1 MSNIID
7 SIQLSGVT
15 YDLVGSGGGE
25 GTVSALTETNPVVLK
40 GDYSTY
46 YTATTIDTI
55 YVMSTMPHSFNNYY
69 VMQGE
74 TSNSKGFDIIAS
86 GDKNGITSIAS
97 STAFTSTVSDGIAK
111 IEFVIPLELRRVRDV
126 NIGFICYYFP
136 PTPYASGSTSDVVE
150 GAVYNSLRQLSLGV
164 MAKDSIASVRPYL
177 SDNGL
182 GIVLTTDKGS
192 MSRDIDVS
200 SPTINTNGGKLN
212 TQFSSSTASQVVLNS
227 GRGNYCQM
235 FYSKSYD
242 DLTITFNPSYTG
254 GETSTLFRVKAVV
267 DHNTYSADFTYD
279 ITGNSVSYDNN
290 WSTYFTTVDT
300 LSTDHKLKI
309 IPNTGYKIA
318 EFMSYS
324 CMIGGVDN
332 SNPNSFITNLVTTT
346 SNIHDGQEVIDDL
359 YANKQDKLSA
369 GTGIN
374 ITNNVISATGG
385 GGGITSG
392 EVQTMIDESVSG
404 KADTS
409 AVTES
414 LATKVNVADNNVL
427 AFSGVPLAINVNES
441 YKSLQL
447 KTIYI
452 KNNDDTQHSNVVFGV
467 IRYHYDSYDVSTNIS
482 GSSIPPSGITT
493 ITNTDTTAYTF
504 TLENGVCRIDFLGS
518 CYFSRLYSEGDGFSF
533 YYIHNNNYTSGQS
546 STVIENTVYDALTEL
561 GKDIVDMNDS
571 GRFVNVSKAQ
581 DITGNKTFIGSA
593 NTNNKPIVFKQS
605 ANNHKIGFSCQNT
618 ASTEIAT
625 FEFRPNTYTDSS
637 SVSHP
642 LLYLGHFRNTSIAN
656 AGVVQTMVGFR
667 QYDQKGA
674 AAYHYLMP
682 LPAEAKTPFSLTA
695 SFKNYFAPLGFK
707 NGSTMITADNTGVVD
722 FSDVLGGLKLVK
734 LTQSEYDNL
743 GTKDDNTVY
752 FIGDS
757 TNGYTMKIG
766 NASVN

>member
-55 YVMSTMPHSFNNYY
+55 YVMSTKPHSFNNYY

-126 NIGFICYYFP
+126 DTGFICYYFP

-182 GIVLTTDKGS
+182 GIELTTDKGS

-385 GGGITSG
+385 GGKAISAGTNISVTTGETADTINCTLPITSG
-392 EVQTMIDESVSG
+392 TGVGSIIQGVLTQNTARGAQSHAEGQATHADGNRSHAEGNNTKAGGNYSHAEGYGTKASGIGSHAEGYNTKAENSFEHASGQYNVSNKVNTTFGDSGNTLFSVGNGTENNARHNAFEIRQNGDIYITSGGTDILLQDHLGGGGGGGSSYSAGTGIDITNDVISVSG
-404 KADTS
+404 VVMSS
-409 AVTES
+409 A
-414 LATKVNVADNNVL
+414 
-427 AFSGVPLAINVNES
+427 
-441 YKSLQL
+441 
-447 KTIYI
+447 
-452 KNNDDTQHSNVVFGV
+452 
-467 IRYHYDSYDVSTNIS
+467 
-482 GSSIPPSGITT
+482 ITT
-493 ITNTDTTAYTF
+493 S
-504 TLENGVCRIDFLGS
+504 V
-518 CYFSRLYSEGDGFSF
+518 
-533 YYIHNNNYTSGQS
+533 TSS
-546 STVIENTVYDALTEL
+546 STDAQVPSAKAVYD
-561 GKDIVDMNDS
+561 I
-571 GRFVNVSKAQ
+571 
-581 DITGNKTFIGSA
+581 
-593 NTNNKPIVFKQS
+593 
-605 ANNHKIGFSCQNT
+605 
-618 ASTEIAT
+618 
-625 FEFRPNTYTDSS
+625 
-637 SVSHP
+637 
-642 LLYLGHFRNTSIAN
+642 
-656 AGVVQTMVGFR
+656 
-667 QYDQKGA
+667 
-674 AAYHYLMP
+674 
-682 LPAEAKTPFSLTA
+682 
-695 SFKNYFAPLGFK
+695 
-707 NGSTMITADNTGVVD
+707 
-722 FSDVLGGLKLVK
+722 
-734 LTQSEYDNL
+734 
-743 GTKDDNTVY
+743 
-752 FIGDS
+752 IGDIETLLS
-757 TNGYTMKIG
+757 QI
-766 NASVN
+766 